1 LEVLLS
7 VVDRSKVADRVETL
21 SPDRNKVELFSR
33 DIVVISKKEA
43 SEEAVDSSN
52 KVSVVLAFKG
62 SEITFL
68 LLTVAADRTSFSD
81 RSLWML
87 VSSSRDVSIASIV
100 LITEGLEASVF

>member
-1 LEVLLS
+1 
-7 VVDRSKVADRVETL
+7 VADRVETL

-62 SEITFL
+62 
-68 LLTVAADRTSFSD
+68 
-81 RSLWML
+81 
-87 VSSSRDVSIASIV
+87 
-100 LITEGLEASVF
+100 